1 MSDEQRRLR
10 APRARDGQ
18 LKAKWG
24 SIEGDSPDLCYVWG
38 SGIPRA
44 DARLL
49 HDTLASPRFRPLS
62 REWDMSFMEEMK
74 DRGYDISTLE
84 ISISRKVGHE
94 QEGAPA
100 AAQEALDL
108 AMKTI
113 AQRDE
118 EILRLTEDLRLEK
131 ECNQMAMSHI
141 ELTDAEIKRLRGAL
155 EGTKP
160 SRDVVVAELEGKL
173 DMEAVARRE
182 AEAEVERLQ
191 AELAEL
197 RGDLPTP

>member
-62 REWDMSFMEEMK
+62 QEWDMSFMEELK

-84 ISISRKVGHE
+84 ISISRKADHQ
-94 QEGAPA
+94 QEGASA
-100 AAQEALDL
+100 AAQSALAEATKIL
-108 AMKTI
+108 
-113 AQRDE
+113 AQRDQ
-118 EILRLTEDLRLEK
+118 EILRLTEELRSERESSEWTMKYLE
-131 ECNQMAMSHI
+131 QA
-141 ELTDAEIKRLRGAL
+141 DAEIKGL
-155 EGTKP
+155 K
-160 SRDVVVAELEGKL
+160 
-173 DMEAVARRE
+173 
-182 AEAEVERLQ
+182 
-191 AELAEL
+191 AELAEA
-197 RGDLPTP
+197 RGEDTLGMKPGR